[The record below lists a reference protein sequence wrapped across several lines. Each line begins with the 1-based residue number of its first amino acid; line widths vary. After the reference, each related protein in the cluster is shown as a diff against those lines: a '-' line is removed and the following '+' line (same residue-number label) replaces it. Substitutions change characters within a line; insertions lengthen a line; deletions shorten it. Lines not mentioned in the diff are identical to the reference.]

1 VSVAACADLLRRGD
15 PERWRAAMAAPPTVR
30 PGLMA
35 LYAFNLEIARA
46 PWVAS
51 EEMLAEIRLRWWT
64 DTVAEIYAG
73 ATPRRHE
80 VAEPLAEAIR
90 GADLPQRLFEETI
103 AARLFDAR
111 AEPHPDLDALR
122 DHVDRTAGHLM
133 ELAARHLGAPEAA
146 VAVVREFARGAGLAA
161 LLRAR
166 PELAARN
173 RDPMPPGADAAAL
186 AREGRAAIARAR
198 ARRGAVPRAVV
209 PALLPGWLAD
219 VRLAQA
225 ARGEDMEVSE
235 FQARGRLLWTAMTGR
250 W

>member
-1 VSVAACADLLRRGD
+1 MTAEACAELVSRGD
-15 PERWRAAMAAPPTVR
+15 PERWRAAMAAPPEAR

-64 DTVAEIYAG
+64 DAIAEIYAG
-73 ATPRRHE
+73 ETPRRHE
-80 VAEPLAEAIR
+80 VTEPLAETIR
-90 GADLPQRLFEETI
+90 AAELPQALFEQTI
-103 AARLFDAR
+103 AARLFDAH
-111 AEPHPDLDALR
+111 AAPHPDAAAAW
-122 DHVDRTAGHLM
+122 DHVDRTAGNLM
-133 ELAARHLGAPEAA
+133 ELAARHLGADAAA
-146 VAVVREFARGAGLAA
+146 VAVVREFARGAGMAA

-166 PELAARN
+166 PEMAARN
-173 RDPMPPGADAAAL
+173 RDPLPQGADVAAMTAE
-186 AREGRAAIARAR
+186 ARAAIARAR
-198 ARRGAVPRAVV
+198 ARRSDVPAAVL

-235 FQARGRLLWTAMTGR
+235 FSARGRLLWTAMTGR